1 MGQIHYFG
9 LMLGRKGRRALCD
22 RLSKP
27 YNIVANR
34 LAIVVEKYY
43 VLGWTFGD
51 DPWKWWRPLFTW
63 KEKML
68 EEYNALLYL

>member
-9 LMLGRKGRRALCD
+9 LILGRKGRGALCD
-22 RLSKP
+22 RFSRP

-34 LAIVVEKYY
+34 LSIVVEKYY

-51 DPWKWWRPLFTW
+51 DP
-63 KEKML
+63 
-68 EEYNALLYL
+68 